1 MINAM
6 LGRSAELE
14 MDNFEK
20 VINQL
25 FVLVH
30 VKRAII
36 NFLARF
42 TEAKLLFIET
52 YQKLKRG

>member
-6 LGRSAELE
+6 LARSAELE

-30 VKRAII
+30 VTRATI
-36 NFLARF
+36 NFLSRF
-42 TEAKLLFIET
+42 NDA
-52 YQKLKRG
+52 